1 MDIRRILEVA
11 NKSSINFNTKIFV
24 KDGQAYVTIDTFTT
38 KVVDE
43 DDVVNAIRGYVEDT
57 LEDLV

>member
-1 MDIRRILEVA
+1 MDIRRIFEVA

-24 KDGQAYVTIDTFTT
+24 KDGQAYITVGTFTT

-43 DDVVNAIRGYVEDT
+43 DDVVNAVRGYVEDT